1 METVQLDKKRHN
13 RKDFDCEVDALNE
26 YLHSMASQHS
36 VKDNTR
42 TYVLENSEN
51 PSNIVGYY
59 TLTMT
64 TIELSKLPPKL
75 QKKHFNNHSSALI
88 ARLAVD
94 KKYKHKKIGSQLLI
108 DALKRVLNASD
119 IVAFPMV
126 IVDAKDG
133 VAEFYEKFGFS
144 SFLNEDKKLYLPIA
158 TIRANFG
165 G

>member
-1 METVQLDKKRHN
+1 MQTVQLDKKRHN
-13 RKDFDCEVDALNE
+13 RKDFDCEVDALND
-26 YLHSMASQHS
+26 YLHSMANQQSL
-36 VKDNTR
+36 KDNSR
-42 TYVLENSEN
+42 TYILENSEN
-51 PSNIVGYY
+51 PSEIVGYY

-64 TIELSKLPPKL
+64 TVELSKLPSKL
-75 QKKHFNNHSSALI
+75 QKKHFNNYSSALI

-94 KKYKHKKIGSQLLI
+94 KRYKHKKIGSWLLI

-133 VAEFYEKFGFS
+133 VAEFYKKFGFS
-144 SFLNEDKKLYLPIA
+144 SFLNEENKLYLPIA

-165 G
+165 V

>member
-1 METVQLDKKRHN
+1 MQTVPLDKKRHN
-13 RKDFDCEVDALNE
+13 RKDFDCEVNALND
-26 YLHSMASQHS
+26 YLHSMANQHS
-36 VKDNTR
+36 LKDNTR
-42 TYVLENSEN
+42 TYILENSEN
-51 PSNIVGYY
+51 PSDLVGYY

-64 TIELSKLPPKL
+64 TIELSKLPAKL

-94 KKYKHKKIGSQLLI
+94 KKYKHKKIGSWLLI
-108 DALKRVLNASD
+108 DALKRILNASD

-144 SFLNEDKKLYLPIA
+144 PFLNEENKLYLPIS
-158 TIRANFG
+158 TIRANFTG
-165 G
+165 

>member
-1 METVQLDKKRHN
+1 MQTVQLDKKRHN
-13 RKDFDCEVDALNE
+13 RKAFDCEVDALNK
-26 YLHSMASQHS
+26 YLNSMANQHS

-42 TYVLENSEN
+42 TYILENSEN
-51 PSNIVGYY
+51 PSDIVGYY
-59 TLTMT
+59 TLAMT

-75 QKKHFNNHSSALI
+75 QKKHFGNHSSALI

-94 KKYKHKKIGSQLLI
+94 KKYKHKKIGSWLLI
-108 DALKRVLNASD
+108 DALKRILNASD

-144 SFLNEDKKLYLPIA
+144 PFLNEENKLYLPIA

>member
-1 METVQLDKKRHN
+1 MQTVQLDKKRHN
-13 RKDFDCEVDALNE
+13 RKAFDCEIDALND
-26 YLHSMASQHS
+26 YLYSMANQQSL
-36 VKDNTR
+36 KDNTR

-51 PSNIVGYY
+51 SSEIVGYY

-64 TIELSKLPPKL
+64 TVELSKLPPKL
-75 QKKHFNNHSSALI
+75 QKKHFNNYSSALI

-94 KKYKHKKIGSQLLI
+94 KRHKHKKIGSWLLI
-108 DALKRVLNASD
+108 DALKRVLNASN

-133 VAEFYEKFGFS
+133 VAKFYEKFGFS
-144 SFLNEDKKLYLPIA
+144 PFLNEKNKLYLPIA

>member
-1 METVQLDKKRHN
+1 MQTVQLDKNRHN
-13 RKDFDCEVDALNE
+13 RKAFDCEVDALND
-26 YLHSMASQHS
+26 YLHSMANQHS
-36 VKDNTR
+36 LKDNTR
-42 TYVLENSEN
+42 TYILENSEN
-51 PSNIVGYY
+51 PSDIVGYY

-64 TIELSKLPPKL
+64 TIELSKLPPNL

-94 KKYKHKKIGSQLLI
+94 KKYKHKKIGSWLLI

-133 VAEFYEKFGFS
+133 ITEFYEKFGFS
-144 SFLNEDKKLYLPIA
+144 LFLNEEHKLYLPIA

-165 G
+165 S

>member
-1 METVQLDKKRHN
+1 MQTVQLDKKRHN
-13 RKDFDCEVDALNE
+13 RKAFDCEVDALND
-26 YLHSMASQHS
+26 YLHSMANQHS
-36 VKDNTR
+36 LKDNTR
-42 TYVLENSEN
+42 TYILENSEN
-51 PSNIVGYY
+51 PSDIVGYY

-64 TIELSKLPPKL
+64 TIELSKLPPNL

-94 KKYKHKKIGSQLLI
+94 KKYKHKKIGSWLLI

-133 VAEFYEKFGFS
+133 IAEFYEKFGFFL
-144 SFLNEDKKLYLPIA
+144 FLNEENKLYLPIA

-165 G
+165 S

>member
-51 PSNIVGYY
+51 PS
-59 TLTMT
+59 
-64 TIELSKLPPKL
+64 
-75 QKKHFNNHSSALI
+75 
-88 ARLAVD
+88 
-94 KKYKHKKIGSQLLI
+94 
-108 DALKRVLNASD
+108 D

-133 VAEFYEKFGFS
+133 VVEFYEKFEFS
-144 SFLNEDKKLYLPIA
+144 PFLNEENKLYLPIA
-158 TIRANFG
+158 TIRSNFAG
-165 G
+165 